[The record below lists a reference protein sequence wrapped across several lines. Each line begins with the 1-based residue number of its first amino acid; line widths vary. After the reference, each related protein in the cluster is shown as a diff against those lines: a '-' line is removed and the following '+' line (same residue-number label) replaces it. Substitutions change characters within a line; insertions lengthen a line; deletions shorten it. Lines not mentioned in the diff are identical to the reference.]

1 MQRVAVFCGSK
12 NGKNPSFAKA
22 SFNLGVLLA
31 THNIQLTY
39 GGGHVGLMGEVAN
52 GVLSKDGI
60 VVGVIPEFLKE
71 REVGHLG
78 IQTMHVVPNM
88 HLRKQMM
95 YELCDAAIILPGG
108 YGTLDE
114 FFEIITW
121 NNLEIHTKKVYVL
134 NIDGFYDGII
144 IHLHKMQEEGFLYEN
159 WEERVFVFSQEEDLI
174 NHLISQ
180 D

>member
-12 NGKNPSFAKA
+12 NGNNPKYAQA

-31 THNIQLTY
+31 NNTLQLTY

-52 GVLSKDGI
+52 GVISKDGV
-60 VVGVIPEFLKE
+60 VVGVIPELLKE

-78 IQTMHVVPNM
+78 IQTMHVVPDM
-88 HLRKQMM
+88 HQRKQLM

-121 NNLEIHTKKVYVL
+121 NNLEIHSKKVYVL

-144 IHLHKMQEEGFLYEN
+144 QHLNVMQKEGFLYEN
-159 WEERVFVFSQEEDLI
+159 WEERIIVFTNEKELI
-174 NHLISQ
+174 KHLISYK
-180 D
+180 

>member
-12 NGKNPSFAKA
+12 NGKNPNYAKA

-31 THNIQLTY
+31 TNNLQLTY

-60 VVGVIPEFLKE
+60 VIGVIPELLKDK
-71 REVGHLG
+71 EVGHLG
-78 IQTMHVVPNM
+78 IQTMHVVPDM
-88 HLRKQMM
+88 HIRKQMM
-95 YELCDAAIILPGG
+95 YELCEAAIILPGG

-121 NNLEIHTKKVYVL
+121 NNLEIHAKKVYVL

-144 IHLHKMQEEGFLYEN
+144 KHLHIMQEEGFLYEN
-159 WEERVFVFSQEEDLI
+159 WEQRIFIFTNEQDLI
-174 NHLISQ
+174 THLISHK
-180 D
+180 